1 MKRLWIGFAAVM
13 ILSFLV
19 LGWIGT
25 RIYQE
30 MPPIPDKFVTTDG
43 VTLIESGEVG
53 EGQNVWQ
60 SLGGMQ
66 VGSIWGHGSY
76 VAPDWTADWL
86 HREAVFILDT
96 WAAAEF
102 SKPFDELEE
111 EYQGQLVGRLSKLMH
126 TNTYDES
133 TGVVTIDPIRAEAFD
148 ANVDHYKTVFIDGN
162 ADYAIPAGSISSEE
176 RLRKFS
182 AFVFWTSWAASTT
195 RPGDIASYTNNWP
208 HEPLVGNRPTGDN
221 IIWTGV
227 SIIMLLAGISGMA
240 WWYASRREE
249 EEKAEDI
256 ASHDPLARWKSTP
269 SQKATIKYF
278 WVVAALIFAQMGLGI
293 VTAHYGVE
301 GEGFY
306 GFPLAEYLPYSVSRT
321 WHVQIGLF
329 WIATAWLAA
338 GLFIGPLVSN
348 HEPKFQRLGVNV
360 LFAALLLVVVGSL
373 AGEWLSVKHFMSDT
387 VSFYLGHQGYE
398 YVELGRVWQIGLM
411 VGLLLWLVLMLRV
424 LWPALR
430 RGAQANSAAELGS
443 TFDAVSRS
451 TTLPTHHEERARMA
465 TSSEDAPQRH
475 LVILLAVATGAI
487 ALFYGAG
494 LTWGQ
499 HSHLTMVEYWRWWVV
514 HLWVEGFFEVF
525 ATTVIAFVFM
535 RLNLIRPGLAAAAAL
550 LAATI
555 FLSGGIIGTLHH
567 LYFSGTPTVALAWGS
582 VFSALEVVPLTLIGF
597 DAVEDLRR
605 SKASPWVQ
613 RYKWPIYFF
622 VSVAFWNMIGAGLFG
637 FMINPPIA
645 LYYMQGLNTTPLH
658 AHAALFGVYGMLGI
672 GLMLMCLRVLIPGR
686 PWKDGMLKIGF
697 WGMNVGLMAMC
708 VLSLLPVGLLQTKAS
723 VETGYWFARSSE
735 FMQTDLMQ
743 TLRWMRVPG
752 DTIFF
757 LGAVALVWFV
767 FGLWTGHSFSKKPD
781 GFDPPEDHIADETK
795 QETPNPELVKQ

>member
-1 MKRLWIGFAAVM
+1 MNRLWLAFAAVLT
-13 ILSFLV
+13 LSFLV

-30 MPPIPDKFVTTDG
+30 MPPIPDKFVTTEG
-43 VTLIESGEVG
+43 VTLIDSGDIAA
-53 EGQNVWQ
+53 GQNVWQ

-86 HREAVFILDT
+86 HREAVFILNR
-96 WAAAEF
+96 WAVSEF
-102 SKPFDELEE
+102 NKPFEELDAER
-111 EYQGQLVGRLSKLMH
+111 QAQLSGRLSALLRN
-126 TNTYDES
+126 NTYDES
-133 TGVVTIDPIRAEAFD
+133 SGVATIAPIRAEAFD
-148 ANVDHYKTVFIDGN
+148 ANVDHYREVFIDGN
-162 ADYAIPAGSISSEE
+162 ADYAIPANAISSEE

-182 AFVFWTSWAASTT
+182 SFVFWTSWAASTL

-221 IIWTGV
+221 IVWTGV
-227 SIIMLLAGISGMA
+227 SVIMLLAGISGMA

-249 EEKAEDI
+249 EEKDERI
-256 ASHDPLARWKSTP
+256 AASDPLARWQATA

-278 WVVAALIFAQMGLGI
+278 WVVAALIFAQMSLGI

-348 HEPKFQRLGVNV
+348 YEPKYQRLGVNV

-373 AGEWLSVKHFMSDT
+373 AGEWLSIKHYMSDT

-398 YVELGRVWQIGLM
+398 YVELGRVWQIALM

-424 LWPALR
+424 LWPALHQKTD
-430 RGAQANSAAELGS
+430 GITTEAGS
-443 TFDAVSRS
+443 
-451 TTLPTHHEERARMA
+451 
-465 TSSEDAPQRH
+465 QRH
-475 LVILLAVATGAI
+475 LVALLAVATGAI

-535 RLNLIRPGLAAAAAL
+535 RLNLVRPGLAAAAAL
-550 LAATI
+550 LSATI
-555 FLSGGIIGTLHH
+555 FLAGGIIGTCHH

-597 DAVEDLRR
+597 DAMEDLRR

-658 AHAALFGVYGMLGI
+658 GHAALFGVYGMLGI

-686 PWKDGMLKIGF
+686 AWKDGMLKVGF

-723 VETGYWFARSSE
+723 VESGYWFARSSE
-735 FMQTDLMQ
+735 FMQTELMQ

-757 LGAVALVWFV
+757 FGAVALVWFIL
-767 FGLWTGHSFSKKPD
+767 GLKTGHSFSNVDD
-781 GFDPPEDHIADETK
+781 GFDRPDDDTAPPVS
-795 QETPNPELVKQ
+795 TPSAKELKHVNA